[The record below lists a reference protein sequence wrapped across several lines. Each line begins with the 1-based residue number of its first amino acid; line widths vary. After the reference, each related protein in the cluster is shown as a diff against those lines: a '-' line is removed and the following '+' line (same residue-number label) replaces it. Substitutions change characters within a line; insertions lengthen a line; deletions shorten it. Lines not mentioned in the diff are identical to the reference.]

1 MCFYICLCLLCH
13 NMDLHIVVSIILDYH
28 QDFCQWTSARTLNKK
43 SKEIVDRRPY
53 DKECVGQRM
62 WLKQEEC
69 MICQRA
75 NPRVKWLQYCSDTP
89 ASQRWISHCRK
100 WSCYASALY
109 SMVVDY
115 KADGVYILR
124 QPLGIASEINI
135 PRSNGTVSRGW
146 FRHGCIIKRCE
157 HWYVSAEWTK
167 GDSQYQKLVPLT
179 YFTKEKPKLMFS
191 DF

>member
-1 MCFYICLCLLCH
+1 
-13 NMDLHIVVSIILDYH
+13 MDLHIVVSIILDYH

-115 KADGVYILR
+115 KADGVYVLR
-124 QPLGIASEINI
+124 QPLGIESEINI

-157 HWYVSAEWTK
+157 HWYVSAEWCLCCHFRCHAIPVSTK
-167 GDSQYQKLVPLT
+167 PVAQGPYS
-179 YFTKEKPKLMFS
+179 YFVLKNRPCIATDTS
-191 DF
+191 